1 MGCFGGSK
9 SKKAP
14 SSQTKKCQKAKP
26 KPWSESEWKK
36 HGHYL
41 TQLSVPKKNYAEE
54 KLYQTPVRQ
63 HLHFPISSIVQ
74 FQIFLQQPRK
84 VPLSILKPRMETLS
98 RPKAVIP
105 LKHDCPVAPGKCHC
119 HVADPIRRVP
129 ARAKSYVATN
139 RINSLS
145 QPKLDY
151 QEMMRCFPMQ
161 RVMCLNKRVLTPRS
175 AYRIKKLAMPKY
187 QHLCTPER
195 NPYGVKPEA
204 LLAMASPRTVALA
217 QPKSFSWT
225 N

>member
-9 SKKAP
+9 SKKVQP
-14 SSQTKKCQKAKP
+14 SSQTKKCQKTKP
-26 KPWSESEWKK
+26 KPWSESDWKK

-41 TQLSVPKKNYAEE
+41 SQLSVPKKNYAEE
-54 KLYQTPVRQ
+54 RLYQTP
-63 HLHFPISSIVQ
+63 
-74 FQIFLQQPRK
+74 QPRK
-84 VPLSILKPRMETLS
+84 VPLSVLKPRMETLS

-105 LKHDCPVAPGKCHC
+105 SKHDCPVAPGKCHC

-129 ARAKSYVATN
+129 ARAKSYVATQ

-187 QHLCTPER
+187 QHLCTPES

-217 QPKSFSWT
+217 QPKSLSWA